1 VSPSRP
7 AVIFHVLGVLLGVCS
22 YHGWHCKLVMLVL
35 LLLLLLLQV
44 DLALR
49 DMLERKAASVAASM
63 SEEDAVGAGVAQASL
78 DLNDTMSEG
87 LRLRSEMQRAVQEE
101 RWVGQSARGECLG
114 GGDVGRGGWV
124 GRGVS
129 SG

>member
-1 VSPSRP
+1 MFGLLSP
-7 AVIFHVLGVLLGVCS
+7 C
-22 YHGWHCKLVMLVL
+22 
-35 LLLLLLLQV
+35 LQV

-78 DLNDTMSEG
+78 DLSDTMSEG

-101 RWVGQSARGECLG
+101 RWV
-114 GGDVGRGGWV
+114 
-124 GRGVS
+124 
-129 SG
+129 